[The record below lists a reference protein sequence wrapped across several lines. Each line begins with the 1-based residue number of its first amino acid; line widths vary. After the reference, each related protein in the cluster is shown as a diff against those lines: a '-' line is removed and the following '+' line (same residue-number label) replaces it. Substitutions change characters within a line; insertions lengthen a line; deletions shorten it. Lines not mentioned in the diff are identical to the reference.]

1 MERNCET
8 HGADSPPSRAVR
20 SPQYGGSLSP
30 VRGNDLPCTR
40 KRPSL
45 YGQTAWKQ
53 PIQLLKTTFLL
64 SAHNRAPFPE
74 LLAVASGRNRSC
86 FYQLSLLF
94 PRAEGSL
101 SLHGGCLLPTR
112 RVGSPYTEGFD
123 FPARSKTP
131 LRRRLEL
138 WERNSPKTSAK
149 SRGTCE

>member
-1 MERNCET
+1 MRPVERNFET
-8 HGADSPPSRAVR
+8 RGADSPPSTGVR

-30 VRGNDLPCTR
+30 VRGFDLPCTR
-40 KRPSL
+40 KRPPL

-94 PRAEGSL
+94 PRTEGSL

-112 RVGSPYTEGFD
+112 RVGSPYTRGLTSLHEGFD
-123 FPARSKTP
+123 LPARDFSSQGSGEP
-131 LRRRLEL
+131 VAEF
-138 WERNSPKTSAK
+138 
-149 SRGTCE
+149 G